1 MDSWG
6 KKGKEEKKEDCHVI
20 SHSMSLSLSLSAP
33 PEGKGGVFAIDCVF
47 TIDDSLLCEY

>member
-33 PEGKGGVFAIDCVF
+33 PEGKGGGTGKRETCV
-47 TIDDSLLCEY
+47 Y